1 MHAVVRIYSGANVK
15 KLVTVFEKKKQ
26 SIEDALR
33 DVDGFVSYTLVNTG
47 DGATSITVFEDKAG
61 TDESTRR
68 AAEWVRENAPDVKV
82 SAPTVHQGTVII
94 HAS

>member
-1 MHAVVRIYSGANVK
+1 MQAVVRIYSGANVK
-15 KLVTVFEKKKQ
+15 KLVAVFEERKQ

-33 DVDGFVSYTLVNTG
+33 EVDGFVSYSLVNTG
-47 DGATSITVFEDKAG
+47 DGAVSVTVFKNKAG

-68 AAEWVRENAPDVKV
+68 AAEWVRENAPGLSV
-82 SAPTVHQGTVII
+82 SAPALHQGNVII